1 MHKLI
6 FILLFS
12 GLLGFVDTQPDFT
25 KPIEDD
31 VDIASA
37 FGNRYHPVLETER
50 LHSGV
55 DYAVSEGT
63 KVIASA
69 SGKVTKTGRRSTAGY
84 IVVIEHASGFESHY
98 YHLSERE
105 QVEAGQTVV
114 AGEVIA
120 YSGGTGLTEQPH
132 LHFEI
137 HKDGEPV
144 DPMLYL
150 SD

>member
-1 MHKLI
+1 MYKLI
-6 FILLFS
+6 FIVLFS
-12 GLLGFVDTQPDFT
+12 GLWGSIDTQPDFI
-25 KPIEDD
+25 KPIEND

-50 LHSGV
+50 LHSGI
-55 DYAVSEGT
+55 DYAVEEGT

-69 SGKVTKTGRRSTAGY
+69 PGKVTKTGRRSTAGY

-98 YHLSERE
+98 YHLSDQQE
-105 QVEAGQTVV
+105 VEVGQKVDG
-114 AGEVIA
+114 GELIG
-120 YSGGTGLTEQPH
+120 YSGNTGMVDGPI

-137 HKDGEPV
+137 HKDDEPV
-144 DPMLYL
+144 DPMQYL